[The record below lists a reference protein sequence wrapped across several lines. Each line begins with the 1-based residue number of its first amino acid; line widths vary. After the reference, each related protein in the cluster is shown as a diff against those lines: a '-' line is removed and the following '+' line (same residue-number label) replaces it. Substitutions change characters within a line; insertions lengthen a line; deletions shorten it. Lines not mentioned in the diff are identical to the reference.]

1 MEESEVLFK
10 VFGILDVT
18 AEVITSWIIMA
29 VVIVVSFIGTRR
41 LKDKPGLLQNALE
54 LAVGKLEGF
63 FSGVLG
69 SERCR
74 MCFPFLATLFIYIII
89 SNFVGLIPGAGET
102 AWLKAPTSSLSVT
115 AGLGVCVFVMIYF
128 YGFKTH
134 KMRYFKHYI
143 MPVFLMVPF
152 MLLDEIVRPVSL
164 ALRLYG
170 NIFGDESVTEQFYGI
185 LPIGLPVI
193 MMLLSL
199 LFCSI
204 QAVVYT
210 MLTAIYIEEA
220 TDEL

>member
-1 MEESEVLFK
+1 MGETKVLFK
-10 VFGILDVT
+10 LFGFLDVT
-18 AEVITSWIIMA
+18 PEVVTSWIIMA
-29 VVIVVSFIGTRR
+29 VVIVAAFIGTRR
-41 LKDKPGLLQNALE
+41 LKDKPGFLQNWLE
-54 LAVGKLEGF
+54 IGMEKLEGF
-63 FSGVLG
+63 FGGILG
-69 SERCR
+69 TKRLR

-89 SNFVGLIPGAGET
+89 SNLIGLLPGAGEL
-102 AWLKAPTSSLSVT
+102 AWFKAPTSSLSVT
-115 AGLGVCVFVMIYF
+115 AGLGLCVFVMIYYF
-128 YGFKTH
+128 GFRTH
-134 KMRYFKHYI
+134 SIKYFKHYV

-152 MLLDEIVRPVSL
+152 MILDEIVRPVSL

-170 NIFGDESVTEQFYGI
+170 NIFGDESVTEQLYGI
-185 LPIGLPVI
+185 FPIGLPVI